1 MAKQMILSRSR
12 FQLLDV
18 YSSLVN
24 PTDEFGLYVC
34 APQQEEEDGGG
45 CGGGG
50 GGVGEEDNIM
60 PYSSSSFLFMQ
71 PVMHGEYGTYLRYYF
86 TLQYS
91 THEMCLLGGTLPMPQ
106 GTKDG
111 RQKLSLLQDGDSC

>member
-1 MAKQMILSRSR
+1 MFMAKQMILSRSR
-12 FQLLDV
+12 YQLLDV

-50 GGVGEEDNIM
+50 GGGGVGEEDNIR
-60 PYSSSSFLFMQ
+60 YALFFFQLPFQ
-71 PVMHGEYGTYLRYYF
+71 PVMHGNRV
-86 TLQYS
+86 
-91 THEMCLLGGTLPMPQ
+91 
-106 GTKDG
+106 
-111 RQKLSLLQDGDSC
+111 